1 MGDIQTVTG
10 TQPRIL
16 AHRGASGYVAENS
29 LEAFREARSR
39 GADGV
44 ELDVHS
50 AGDGTFIVHHDPG
63 IPGAGPIAGLTLG
76 AIKARRLPNG
86 ETIPTLAEALAVLAG
101 LEVWVEVKALGA
113 GLDQAFLEA
122 LGDPI
127 PPLIGVHSFDHR
139 IIARLGKRMPGLRR
153 GVLSVSY
160 PVDPVIQ
167 MRDAGAGALWQEWRT
182 IDPELVREVHR
193 MGGEVIA
200 WTVPDADAARRLA
213 ELGVDALCGNF
224 PDRLRIR

>member
-1 MGDIQTVTG
+1 M
-10 TQPRIL
+10 
-16 AHRGASGYVAENS
+16 
-29 LEAFREARSR
+29 

-44 ELDVHS
+44 ELDVHPS
-50 AGDGTFIVHHDPG
+50 ADGAFIVHHDPG

-76 AIKARRLPNG
+76 EIKTRRLSNG
-86 ETIPTLAEALAVLAG
+86 ETIPTLAEALAVSAG

-113 GLDQAFLEA
+113 GLDEALLQA
-122 LGDPI
+122 LGDPV
-127 PPLIGVHSFDHR
+127 PALIGVHSFDHR
-139 IIARLGKRMPGLRR
+139 IIARLGGRVPGLRR

-167 MRDAGAGALWQEWRT
+167 MRDAGAGVLWQEWQT
-182 IDPELVREVHR
+182 VDAELVREVHR

-213 ELGVDALCGNF
+213 DLGVDALCGNF